1 MRSGGI
7 IKRRTRGERE
17 REREREREGCA
28 LIIYNKLKHI

>member
-1 MRSGGI
+1 VALSRDARGG
-7 IKRRTRGERE
+7 